1 MAPPG
6 FAHLL
11 LAVSGSSWLLLDQQ
25 ETITTCIYT
34 SPRKGSPSCSQKASL
49 LNPYM
54 KIRMYS
60 LMMCQHDTPDLPPC
74 TNLYFSCKTPEIN
87 NTSVTSSSSTSFR
100 PSHLCSAPRFGP
112 LLPKCSAKPPGQNRT
127 SHALSLLM
135 HQGPLVPPNAL
146 LSHATPAEEHMTP

>member
-34 SPRKGSPSCSQKASL
+34 SPRKGSPSCSQRASL

-60 LMMCQHDTPDLPPC
+60 LMMCQHDAPDLPPC
-74 TNLYFSCKTPEIN
+74 TMLYFSCKTPEIN

-100 PSHLCSAPRFGP
+100 LSHLCSAPRFGGSA
-112 LLPKCSAKPPGQNRT
+112 LCS
-127 SHALSLLM
+127 
-135 HQGPLVPPNAL
+135 PNAL
-146 LSHATPAEEHMTP
+146 LSHQGPLFPSALRSHWWNKGPIRF